1 MVVPAIHS
9 GQLEPEVCF
18 EGEETGLFLHIG
30 STGRVVEYSSI
41 MQNGVMVSP
50 EDIGLGGVHIVV
62 GEEAT
67 MGCDDLGDV
76 VAGHEK
82 KQSLGPD
89 NGGGIGMVH
98 HPHEGDMM
106 TSSSS
111 IMTSPLEITMPQK
124 KALGKWSLAVIAFYS
139 VSGKI
144 PSTPISLFF

>member
-50 EDIGLGGVHIVV
+50 EDIGLGGVHIVL

-67 MGCDDLGDV
+67 MGCDDLDDV
-76 VAGHEK
+76 VAGHDK

-89 NGGGIGMVH
+89 DGGGCGGGVMH
-98 HPHEGDMM
+98 HHHDGDIM

-124 KALGKWSLAVIAFYS
+124 KALGK
-139 VSGKI
+139 
-144 PSTPISLFF
+144 